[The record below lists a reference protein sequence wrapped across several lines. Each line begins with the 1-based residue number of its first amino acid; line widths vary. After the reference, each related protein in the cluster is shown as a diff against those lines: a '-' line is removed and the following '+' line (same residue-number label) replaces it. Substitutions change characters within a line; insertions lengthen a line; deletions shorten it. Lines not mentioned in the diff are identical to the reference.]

1 LGEIHFVFF
10 VLGGAGGGSS
20 ISFGENTIY
29 TTGHAQSTSHGFA
42 WIQFYSKPTF
52 LFTCTQQMQNLTVPA
67 GVNYMFVD
75 MTGAS
80 SGTGGSGGTPGYGA
94 RVQSHF
100 HVIPGSHLYISVGC
114 QGASSSTAPDVG
126 TCCNPGELE

>member
-1 LGEIHFVFF
+1 
-10 VLGGAGGGSS
+10 
-20 ISFGENTIY
+20 
-29 TTGHAQSTSHGFA
+29 
-42 WIQFYSKPTF
+42 
-52 LFTCTQQMQNLTVPA
+52 MQNLTVPA

-80 SGTGGSGGTPGYGA
+80 SGTGTGGTPGYGA

-126 TCCNPGELE
+126 TCCNPGELDVVIVFDHDCFLTFF